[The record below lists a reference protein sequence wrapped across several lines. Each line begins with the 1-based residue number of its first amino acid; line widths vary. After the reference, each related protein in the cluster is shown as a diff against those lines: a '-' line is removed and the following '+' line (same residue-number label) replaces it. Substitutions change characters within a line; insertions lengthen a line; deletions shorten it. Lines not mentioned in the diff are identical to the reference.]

1 MKTIFSK
8 LVTLMLGVFNFFT
21 EDKSANHG
29 MKVSTAGVI
38 NRGILGG
45 FSGKVANVIG
55 GSWKGVA
62 YMRSQP
68 LSVANPN
75 TAGQVAQ
82 RTAFSDTVAIAQIL
96 LTAIIKP
103 LMDRFAGQMSGF
115 NYFVQ
120 QNIAEWVSAGVFT
133 WANLRISIGSLL
145 GVDDFAISGSNAS
158 DEVSADW
165 TSNAGTGNALAG
177 DLAYVAVYNAT
188 QGVWGMDS
196 GNNTRTSG
204 STTVTMPA
212 NVVTGNVLHGYL
224 GFKSA
229 DGTRVST
236 SNYDT
241 QTV

>member
-8 LVTLMLGVFNFFT
+8 LVALMLGVLNFFT
-21 EDKSANHG
+21 EDKSAKHG

-82 RTAFSDTVAIAQIL
+82 RTAFSDTVAMAQEI

-133 WANLRISIGSLL
+133 WENIRTSIGSIPIDPITTITSTNGSA
-145 GVDDFAISGSNAS
+145 GVTVEWASN
-158 DEVSADW
+158 
-165 TSNAGTGNALAG
+165 TGTGSALAT
-177 DLAYVAVYNAT
+177 DKAYVAIYNAT
-188 QGVWGMDS
+188 QGVWGTVS
-196 GNNTRTSG
+196 GTDARSDLATG
-204 STTVTMPA
+204 VIMPA
-212 NVVTGNVLHGYL
+212 NCVTADVLHVYL
-224 GFKSA
+224 SFRSA

-236 SNYDT
+236 SDYGTDT
-241 QTV
+241 V